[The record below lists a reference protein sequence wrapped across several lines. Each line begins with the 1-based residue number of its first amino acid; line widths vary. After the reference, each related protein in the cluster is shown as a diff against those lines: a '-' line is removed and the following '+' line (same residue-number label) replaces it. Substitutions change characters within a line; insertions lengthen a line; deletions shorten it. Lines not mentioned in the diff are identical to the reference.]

1 MRFSLFLA
9 AALVA
14 LTTNAIDLESQ
25 AQYDDWNKKVTPIT
39 DDSTFLWIED
49 PKGSGRWRKR
59 EQPAAAAKPLPEHP
73 SHV

>member
-14 LTTNAIDLESQ
+14 ITSNAIDLESQ
-25 AQYDDWNKKVTPIT
+25 AQETDWNKKVTPIS
-39 DDSTFLWIED
+39 DDSTFLWVED
-49 PKGSGRWRKR
+49 PKGSGKWRKR
-59 EQPAAAAKPLPEHP
+59 EQPKSAAKPLAAHP

>member
-14 LTTNAIDLESQ
+14 ITSNAIDLESQ
-25 AQYDDWNKKVTPIT
+25 AQFDDWNKKVTPIT

-49 PKGSGRWRKR
+49 PKGSGKWRKR
-59 EQPAAAAKPLPEHP
+59 DQPKEAAKPLAKHT
-73 SHV
+73 SKV